1 MAYVECLFPLFGTGG
16 GEEGNM
22 CNHFGKRPSL
32 LRFWFFS
39 ISVPAFDNIALVGQE
54 RPVCNTNGGHL
65 AKADLNLNACFQA
78 HSSCIL
84 PLMAGLF

>member
-1 MAYVECLFPLFGTGG
+1 MAYVECLFPLFGTGR

-32 LRFWFFS
+32 LDFVFFLS
-39 ISVPAFDNIALVGQE
+39 LYLPLNNIALVGQE
-54 RPVCNTNGGHL
+54 RPVCNTNSGHL

-78 HSSCIL
+78 HSSCSL
-84 PLMAGLF
+84 QLMAGLF